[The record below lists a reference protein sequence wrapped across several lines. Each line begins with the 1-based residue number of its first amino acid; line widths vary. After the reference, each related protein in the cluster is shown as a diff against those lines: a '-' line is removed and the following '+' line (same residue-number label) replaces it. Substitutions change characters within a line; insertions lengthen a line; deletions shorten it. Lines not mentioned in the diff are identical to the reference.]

1 MKLSKLGVSILLG
14 GLTVSSLTG
23 CSAGFDEV
31 KARMDAT
38 RKQPRGRV
46 EAPPEFT
53 PMPSFTYAAH
63 QLRSPFM
70 PPETA
75 EQIAVRADKKVV
87 PDFARPQEYLEKF
100 NLESLRMRGT
110 LQRPGA
116 VLYGLVEDGDGGVQR
131 VKVGNY
137 MGKNH
142 GKIVEVTQGQIS
154 LVEIVPD
161 GRDGWVERPR
171 SMVMA
176 DK

>member
-1 MKLSKLGVSILLG
+1 MSRSCKYVGVGVLLAA
-14 GLTVSSLTG
+14 VFSSG
-23 CSAGFDEV
+23 CSSEFDEV
-31 KARMDAT
+31 KARMDAI

-53 PMPSFTYAAH
+53 PMPSFIYAAH

-75 EQIAVRADKKVV
+75 QQLMNPKPDVK
-87 PDFARPQEYLEKF
+87 PDFSRPQEYLEKY
-100 NLESLRMRGT
+100 NLEALRMRGT
-110 LQRPGA
+110 IQKPGGI
-116 VLYGLVEDGDGGVQR
+116 LYGLVEDGDGGVQR

-142 GKIVEVTQGQIS
+142 GKITEITQSQIN
-154 LVEIVPD
+154 LIEIVPD
-161 GRDGWVERPR
+161 GRDGWAERPR
-171 SMVMA
+171 SLVMA